1 MIIGEIRRYLR
12 DNSPVRVSRSIKD
25 IAYKALKIK
34 ENDITDTITNNDI
47 AKKLNLDVKQ
57 VDEAMKAI
65 SEPYSIFDTVFS
77 DNNDST
83 VLLDQLKDEKSIEER
98 WVEDITLLEAINKLE
113 EKEKEIIGLRYYK
126 GKTQIEVAEEI
137 GISQAQ
143 VSRIEKGALNNI
155 KKEMC

>member
-126 GKTQIEVAEEI
+126 
-137 GISQAQ
+137 
-143 VSRIEKGALNNI
+143 
-155 KKEMC
+155 